1 MKRDVL
7 VILVAAMAILLA
19 GCATIPVLEPD
30 GSPKLDDS
38 GKPIVE
44 RALDYEKIGGAVG
57 ASAPFLPPPFGAL
70 LPLAVTAFTIIR
82 REQA

>member
-1 MKRDVL
+1 MKRVSII
-7 VILVAAMAILLA
+7 VTMAFLLT